1 MKLIFEK
8 SVPGRGLD
16 LLPQCDVPEA
26 APLQH
31 PRTTPLDLPQVDENT
46 LTRHYTALARR
57 VHGVNDGFY
66 PLGSCTMKYNP
77 KINEDM
83 AALPGFTDIHPL
95 QPVST
100 TQGCLEVLHQA
111 ETMLCEVTGMDR
123 MSFQPA
129 AGAHGEFTGL
139 LLIKAYHHSRGDTG
153 RTKILVP
160 DSAHGTNPASAV
172 MAGFTV
178 VNIPS
183 GPDGCV
189 DVEALRA
196 AAGSD
201 TAGLMLTN
209 PNTVGIFDKNILEIT
224 RIVHEAGGQCYYDG
238 ANLNAVMGVVRPGD
252 MGFDVIHLNLHKT
265 FSTPHGGGGPG
276 SGPVGCKA
284 HLAQFL
290 PGPVAEPDGDSWK
303 LAAPAASIGRVRG
316 FQGNFLVVVRA
327 LTYLLTLGREGI
339 PQAAKH
345 AVLNANYL
353 MHLLRDTYDMACE
366 GPCMHEFV
374 MDLSRLHRETGV
386 SALDIAK
393 GLLDCGIHPPT
404 MYFPL
409 IVHEALMLEP
419 TETES
424 METLEEAADA
434 FRHLARMARENPE
447 VLHSAPVT
455 TPVGRLDEV
464 GAARHPVL
472 RWQPEPA

>member
-8 SVPGRGLD
+8 GAPGQGLS
-16 LLPQCDVPEA
+16 LMPPCDVPEIT
-26 APLQH
+26 LSR
-31 PRTTPLDLPQVDENT
+31 PRTEPLDLPHVSET
-46 LTRHYTALARR
+46 ELTRHYTALAKR

-83 AALPGFTDIHPL
+83 ASLPGFTQIHPL
-95 QPVST
+95 QPQETV
-100 TQGCLEVLHQA
+100 QGCLEAIHTAGKLLG
-111 ETMLCEVTGMDR
+111 EITGMDAIT
-123 MSFQPA
+123 FQPA

-139 LLIKAYHHSRGDTG
+139 LLIKAYHRSRNDAA
-153 RTKILVP
+153 RTKIIVP

-189 DVEALRA
+189 DVEALRQA
-196 AAGSD
+196 VGPD

-224 RIVHEAGGQCYYDG
+224 KTVHEAGGLCYYDG

-276 SGPVGCKA
+276 SGAVGCKEF
-284 HLAQFL
+284 LARFL
-290 PGPVAEPDGDSWK
+290 PGPVAEKDGDGYR
-303 LAAPAASIGRVRG
+303 LVRPEDSIGRVKN
-316 FQGNFLVVVRA
+316 FYGNFAVAVRA
-327 LTYLLTLGREGI
+327 LTYVLTLGREGI
-339 PQAAKH
+339 PEAAKN
-345 AVLNANYL
+345 AVLNANYMMKRL
-353 MHLLRDTYDMACE
+353 SEKYAMAYA

-374 MDLSRLHRETGV
+374 MTLQDLKDATGC
-386 SALDIAK
+386 SAMDIAK
-393 GLLDCGIHPPT
+393 GLLDHGIHPPT

-409 IVHEALMLEP
+409 IVHEALMIEP

-424 METLEEAADA
+424 QETMDEVCGVFLGLWD
-434 FRHLARMARENPE
+434 LAHTDPQ
-447 VLHSAPVT
+447 VLHDAPT
-455 TPVGRLDEV
+455 RTPVRRLDEV
-464 GAARHPVL
+464 GAARNPVL
-472 RWQPEPA
+472 RYTAE